1 MKHSLARA
9 RVEIDLGALQ
19 RNGAAVAR
27 RAGVPLLPMIKADA
41 YRVGAAAA
49 LRALDVL
56 EPWGYGV
63 ATGAEGQEL
72 RCVGVTARVGVLP
85 PLLEQELTPARS
97 ARLPPTLAF
106 PAEIEAWLRAGG

>member
-41 YRVGAAAA
+41 YGLGAAAA

-56 EPWGYGV
+56 SPWVSVLATV
-63 ATGAEGQEL
+63 A
-72 RCVGVTARVGVLP
+72 
-85 PLLEQELTPARS
+85 
-97 ARLPPTLAF
+97 
-106 PAEIEAWLRAGG
+106 

>member
-41 YRVGAAAA
+41 YGLGAAAA

-63 ATGAEGQEL
+63 ATVAEGEEL
-72 RCVGVTARVGVLP
+72 RGLGVHV
-85 PLLEQELTPARS
+85 RS
-97 ARLPPTLAF
+97 LS
-106 PAEIEAWLRAGG
+106 LRRCSSRRSHAPDPRD